1 MDRASAPVLVCGFSR
16 QEGMISVVESAI
28 ESGVTRI
35 YCALDGSRNVREN
48 EIQDSIVR
56 ELTKIAGSHEI
67 TLFLLRRSQ
76 NLGLAVAIVSAIDWF
91 FENEDSGIIFEDDL
105 QVDPRFYQFAGDALL
120 KLKGDT
126 ETWAISG
133 NQFFTDLEEGLD
145 IQWAH
150 YPMIWGWATWQ
161 ERWVEIRKEIFSPKL
176 DTPSGIG
183 LKLKSFLRVG
193 KFRASHGLIDSWAI
207 PFSIAMKVKGKYC
220 FMPPENLVENIGRD
234 SYASHTTSKMWHLE
248 RARENFGRVS
258 KMEVEVRGVSALV
271 VDKLIEKNI
280 YRVSWKSSISY
291 FLLKVKS
298 FTNLGIRSESNSLK
312 DNVSNA
318 RLIERVER
326 LS

>member
-1 MDRASAPVLVCGFSR
+1 MDRSNVPVLVCGFSR

-28 ESGVTRI
+28 ESGATRI
-35 YCALDGSRNVREN
+35 YCALDGARNVHEN

-56 ELTKIAGSHEI
+56 ELTEIAGSHEI
-67 TLFLLRRSQ
+67 ALFLLRRSK

-105 QVDPRFYQFAGDALL
+105 QVDQRFYEFAGDALL

-133 NQFFTDLEEGLD
+133 NQFFTDLGEGLD
-145 IQWAH
+145 IQWTH
-150 YPMIWGWATWQ
+150 YPMIWGWATWK
-161 ERWVEIRKEIFSPKL
+161 EKWAEIRKEIFSPKL
-176 DTPSGIG
+176 DMPSGIG
-183 LKLKSFLRVG
+183 FKLSYFLRVG

-234 SYASHTTSKMWHLE
+234 SYASHTTSKTWHLE
-248 RARENFGRVS
+248 RARESFGRIS
-258 KMEVEVRGVSALV
+258 KMKVEVRGVSALM

-291 FLLKVKS
+291 FLVRVKS
-298 FTNLGIRSESNSLK
+298 FTNLGVRSESNSLEK
-312 DNVSNA
+312 NVSNA